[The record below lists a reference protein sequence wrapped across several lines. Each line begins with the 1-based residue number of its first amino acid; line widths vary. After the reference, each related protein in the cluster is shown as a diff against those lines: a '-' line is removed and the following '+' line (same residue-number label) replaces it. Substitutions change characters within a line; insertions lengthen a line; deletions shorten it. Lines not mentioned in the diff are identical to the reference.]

1 MLPPT
6 RKSHVQP
13 LFSKGILTCFP
24 TMFPSPANKLS
35 PTLSPSQD
43 EGFQMVLGLPPSL
56 PALPHFG
63 VSNKTLGSF
72 SDLNGIIWG
81 GNCGLNPRIMDTGI
95 LLLFPPILS
104 SSAFPLGCSF
114 HQVLGD
120 LRTCARKKTRDDM
133 KQEMQRWGFSM
144 PQDSVT
150 RPLHCRCPQKLLGW
164 HTPLMRNLCVNL
176 RFCISLRRCPQW
188 FSISFLHL

>member
-6 RKSHVQP
+6 RKSHVQT

-43 EGFQMVLGLPPSL
+43 EGFQIVIGLPPSL

-72 SDLNGIIWG
+72 SDLNGIIW
-81 GNCGLNPRIMDTGI
+81 MGI
-95 LLLFPPILS
+95 VVSTLELWTQAFSFCFLPSSQVLLFHLVI
-104 SSAFPLGCSF
+104 
-114 HQVLGD
+114 V
-120 LRTCARKKTRDDM
+120 
-133 KQEMQRWGFSM
+133 
-144 PQDSVT
+144 
-150 RPLHCRCPQKLLGW
+150 
-164 HTPLMRNLCVNL
+164 
-176 RFCISLRRCPQW
+176 
-188 FSISFLHL
+188 SIKF